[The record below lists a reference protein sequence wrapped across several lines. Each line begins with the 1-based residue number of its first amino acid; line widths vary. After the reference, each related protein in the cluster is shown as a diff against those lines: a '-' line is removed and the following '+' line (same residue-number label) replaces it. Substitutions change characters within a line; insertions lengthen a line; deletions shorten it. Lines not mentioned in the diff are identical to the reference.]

1 MKLSESQSLERILE
15 SAVIVTWADLMHGAQ
30 TGLIHIEYGF
40 ASSDTLDYV
49 KIWSSITPGHWLLAC
64 EYWMSASTLHDAGVR
79 FDNGYQSQRLAH
91 ILEVLMQ
98 HQSAF
103 TLPPNLGRQG
113 LLQISTPTQEE
124 STGATTS
131 VNEAFDRLGSVLAQP
146 ALA

>member
-15 SAVIVTWADLMHGAQ
+15 SAVIVTWADLMHGTQ

-40 ASSDTLDYV
+40 GSSDTLDYV
-49 KIWSSITPGHWLLAC
+49 KVWSSISPGHWLLAC
-64 EYWMSASTLHDAGVR
+64 EYWMSASTLHGAGVR
-79 FDNGYQSQRLAH
+79 FDKGYQSQRLAH

-98 HQSAF
+98 HQGAF

-124 STGATTS
+124 STRATMS
-131 VNEAFDRLGSVLAQP
+131 VTEAFDHLGSVLAQP